1 MREGG
6 WREAVSER
14 MPESKAKCWER
25 AKMARR
31 EMGIEDERRVE
42 RCQRETGGQ
51 RMEGGLRKRRGRQQG
66 RRKSLAK
73 ERNRV
78 VRSEGMRVLGRDG
91 GEEG

>member
-42 RCQRETGGQ
+42 RCQREREG
-51 RMEGGLRKRRGRQQG
+51 EGGKGWR
-66 RRKSLAK
+66 
-73 ERNRV
+73 EH
-78 VRSEGMRVLGRDG
+78 
-91 GEEG
+91 